1 VTAPRATVSSLPWVP
16 AAVAM
21 AALAAGALAVWQS
34 GIALFLCGAICL
46 LCVSATFAARLPRWF
61 LRALSALLI
70 VYAVFGKG
78 GAYVNVGGIFIGE
91 LVLAFGVIALLFG
104 GAVRYLPF
112 DSPLAWGIVAFSVWG
127 ACQTIPY
134 VRSYGM
140 DALRDAVTWGY
151 ASYALLVAALLAR
164 TRWTARVVDRYA
176 AWLLWY
182 PAWVPISWALS
193 RFAWDR
199 LPAAPGSDIPLV
211 YFKAGDPTLHL
222 VGVAAFVLLGL
233 HQPSEHARRW
243 WVPGGWLWWSVW
255 LGASGIVGAVSR
267 ASMLAVLAGG
277 AVILALRPSARLW
290 RPVMATLA
298 LATVFWASG
307 IRVQVR
313 DGRFLSATDIAA
325 NALSIGGAN
334 VAGDRNATRNWRLE
348 WWQTIVDYTI
358 HGPYFWTG
366 KGYGVNLARDDGY
379 VVGDPEQRPLRSPH
393 NGHLTILARSGV
405 PGAVLW
411 LVLQLGFAVALV
423 RAYRRASYTALD
435 WWARID
441 LWILACW
448 VTFVVNAA
456 FEVSLE
462 GPQGGIWFWSL
473 FGFGI
478 AALRVQR
485 SRATTRRARPRADAR
500 RAEAPSA
507 PWRNRARRERVGA

>member
-1 VTAPRATVSSLPWVP
+1 MTAPRASMSSLSLAT
-16 AAVAM
+16 AAVVI
-21 AALAAGALAVWQS
+21 AALAAGVLAVGHS
-34 GIALFLCGAICL
+34 EIALLLCIAICL
-46 LCVSATFAARLPRWF
+46 LCVGSVFATRLPGWF
-61 LRALSALLI
+61 LKVLWALLI

-78 GAYVNVGGIFIGE
+78 GAYLNVGGIFVGE
-91 LVLAFGVIALLFG
+91 LVLAFGIVALLLG
-104 GAVRYLPF
+104 GAFRTLPF
-112 DSPLAWGIVAFSVWG
+112 DSLLAWGIVAFGVWS

-134 VRSYGM
+134 LGSYGM

-151 ASYALLVAALLAR
+151 AAYALLVAGLLAR
-164 TRWTARVVDRYA
+164 TGWTARVMERYG

-199 LPAAPGSDIPLV
+199 LPAAPGSDVPLV

-233 HQPSEHARRW
+233 HRPTERGRRW
-243 WVPGGWLWWSVW
+243 WVPGGWVWWCAW
-255 LGASGIVGAVSR
+255 LGAAGIVGAVSR
-267 ASMLAVLAGG
+267 ASMLAILAGG
-277 AVILALRPSARLW
+277 AVVLVLRPSTRLW

-298 LATVFWASG
+298 LAMVFWASG
-307 IRVQVR
+307 IRVEVR
-313 DGRFLSATDIAA
+313 DGRFLSANDIAA
-325 NALSIGGAN
+325 NALSIGGSN
-334 VAGDRNATRNWRLE
+334 VGGDRNATRNWRLE
-348 WWQTIVDYTI
+348 WWQTIVDYTL

-366 KGYGVNLARDDGY
+366 KGYGVNLAQDDGF

-411 LVLQLGFAVALV
+411 LVLQVGFAVALI
-423 RAYRRASYTALD
+423 RAYRRAAHTAAD
-435 WWARID
+435 WWARVD

-478 AALRVQR
+478 AVLRAQR
-485 SRATTRRARPRADAR
+485 
-500 RAEAPSA
+500 PSA
-507 PWRNRARRERVGA
+507 MRRDAELQAVARSVPWRTRVRREHAGS